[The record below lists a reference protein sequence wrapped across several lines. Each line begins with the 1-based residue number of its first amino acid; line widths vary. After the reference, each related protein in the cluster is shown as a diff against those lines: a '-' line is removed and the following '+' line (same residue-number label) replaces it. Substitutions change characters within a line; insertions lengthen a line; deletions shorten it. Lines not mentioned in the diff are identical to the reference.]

1 MDHRCAHIA
10 ALDHLRTGG
19 LDAHLEIRQ
28 PELRSFPASALR
40 DRQKLLN
47 LDLRGGEQ
55 RGGHRSRARQDG
67 MLHKQ
72 FGGKPAHPIKEL
84 PEPTPPNELEVPLDQ
99 QLGDQIWVAGSGSV
113 LDRLLREPV
122 RVTPRRRAAAE
133 LASGVAPELELKN
146 LAEEV
151 VVAIPLAAIVER
163 DEEHVRVREVGEHRN
178 RVLAAE
184 NRVAQCRREAPQ
196 HRRAHQEVLDLR
208 RERRQN
214 LVGQIFP
221 NLAGAARELPH
232 SPVGVPQI
240 PKPQSGQI
248 DARGPSLRA
257 IDKQLHALGGQADPL
272 TNDKLARF
280 LDREGQLPSAD
291 LR

>member
-1 MDHRCAHIA
+1 
-10 ALDHLRTGG
+10 
-19 LDAHLEIRQ
+19 
-28 PELRSFPASALR
+28 
-40 DRQKLLN
+40 
-47 LDLRGGEQ
+47 
-55 RGGHRSRARQDG
+55 
-67 MLHKQ
+67 MLHEQ
-72 FGGKPAHPIKEL
+72 LGGKPAHPTKEL
-84 PEPTPPNELEVPLDQ
+84 PEPPAPDELEVVLDQ
-99 QLGDQIWVAGSGSV
+99 QVGDHIGILGGSGV
-113 LDRLLREPV
+113 LDRFVHEPV
-122 RVTPRRRAAAE
+122 RVTPSRRAAAE
-133 LASGVAPELELKN
+133 LAGGVAPELDLKN

-163 DEEHVRVREVGEHRN
+163 DQEHVRVREVGKHRN
-178 RVLAAE
+178 RVLAPQ
-184 NRVAQCRREAPQ
+184 NRVAQLRREAPK

-232 SPVGVPQI
+232 SLVGVPQI

-257 IDKQLHALGGQADPL
+257 IDKQLQALGGQADPL

-280 LDREGQLPSAD
+280 LDRESQLPSAD